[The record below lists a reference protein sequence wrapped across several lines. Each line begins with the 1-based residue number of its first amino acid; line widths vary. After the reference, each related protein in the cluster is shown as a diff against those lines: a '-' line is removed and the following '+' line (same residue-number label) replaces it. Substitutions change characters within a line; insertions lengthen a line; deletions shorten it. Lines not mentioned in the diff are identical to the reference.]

1 MEYRKI
7 LPSDDEKVRE
17 FVCSQWGSEQMVV
30 HDTTFCLSNL
40 PGFLL
45 MEKGNITALL
55 TYSVAGDDCEIVSL
69 DSLIENR
76 GAASYLIGML
86 EQEQKAQHRKR
97 IVVSTTNDNLHAL
110 KFYQKRG
117 FDMVCLR
124 YGAVDRARKKKPQIP
139 LKAENKIP
147 IRHEIELEKML

>member
-55 TYSVAGDDCEIVSL
+55 TYSVTGDDCEIVSL

-76 GAASYLIGML
+76 GAASHLIGML
-86 EQEQKAQHRKR
+86 EQEQKAQNRKR

-110 KFYQKRG
+110 EFYQKRG

-124 YGAVDRARKKKPQIP
+124 RGAVDRARKQKPQIP
-139 LKAENKIP
+139 PKAENGIP

>member
-1 MEYRKI
+1 
-7 LPSDDEKVRE
+7 
-17 FVCSQWGSEQMVV
+17 
-30 HDTTFCLSNL
+30 
-40 PGFLL
+40 

-97 IVVSTTNDNLHAL
+97 IIVNTTNDNLHAL
-110 KFYQKRG
+110 EFYQKRG

-139 LKAENKIP
+139 LKADNGIP
-147 IRHEIELEKML
+147 FRHEIELEKML